1 MGKPA
6 NRVSRPMKLSAAA
19 TVAICLSLAGCV
31 TERIIER
38 PVPALV
44 PSLCVTECPYSTEK
58 PATNGALLESWHE
71 RGEALECFKVR
82 MQCVREL
89 TRQ

>member
-1 MGKPA
+1 
-6 NRVSRPMKLSAAA
+6 MKLSAAA
-19 TVAICLSLAGCV
+19 TVAICISLAGCV

-38 PVPALV
+38 PVPAVV

-58 PATNGALLESWHE
+58 PATNGALLEQWHE
-71 RGEALECFKVR
+71 RGEAMACMASR
-82 MQCVREL
+82 MACVREL